1 MLGFGSRSKTRRPI
15 DASNRGARRGAVGS
29 GSGSM
34 PTLARVG
41 SIALKKSE
49 APLDTREHA
58 LAATVSGTLFGISL
72 LGARFPRLLA
82 LPLAAVGMLY
92 GGLRVVRSALYD
104 RT

>member
-1 MLGFGSRSKTRRPI
+1 
-15 DASNRGARRGAVGS
+15 
-29 GSGSM
+29 M

-92 GGLRVVRSALYD
+92 GGLGVVRSALYD